1 MPYST
6 STRQWGNSA
15 AMVDWLIANGI
26 PIPDNSTAYLR
37 SCEVTQSYDSLPE
50 VTLTLLLSPSSG
62 KSREKPPKP
71 SLWIN
76 TSSQRPDN
84 DLPVL
89 ARHDDYVRLAVCS
102 GSGRWTLDDYVTP
115 LKPKPTHWMPIPE
128 AQEKT

>member
-1 MPYST
+1 MI
-6 STRQWGNSA
+6 
-15 AMVDWLIANGI
+15 DWLIANGI
-26 PIPDNSTAYLR
+26 PIPDTMNAYLR
-37 SCEVTQSYDSLPE
+37 SCELTQRYDGPPE
-50 VTLTLLLSPSSG
+50 LSLTLLLSDCERR
-62 KSREKPPKP
+62 KKP
-71 SLWIN
+71 SAWI
-76 TSSQRPDN
+76 SVASKQPSD